1 MGTDIALSTMG
12 ATSDVSSAWNWLD
25 GVYQAIAGA
34 QAANLGGQLTPAQVA
49 AIKAQTDAQITQA
62 AGGNA
67 DLAAS
72 EIAAANSEID
82 SVIAQSGTTPGDPL
96 VRLGGAAGGRRGA
109 GLRPGAVETP
119 RWGVS

>member
-82 SVIAQSGTTPGDPL
+82 SVIAQSGTTPGTPWY
-96 VRLGGAAGGRRGA
+96 VWAALLAGA
-109 GLRPGAVETP
+109 GALVYGLT
-119 RWGVS
+119 RWPLE